1 MCLMRLEYSVEI
13 YKTAFSNE
21 EFGSIVTLNAEA
33 MCVPL

>member
-1 MCLMRLEYSVEI
+1 MCLTRLEYFVEI
-13 YKTAFSNE
+13 YKIAVSNE